1 MARAAPVRG
10 CGRDYLRAAAFSKRL
25 AVAIDV
31 RPGDLPRAP
40 HHHVVR
46 ALDALAAAV
55 VRHEQVPPGV
65 VFDDERG
72 FHRSVDGLLAWTA
85 AQRVESGIFVGRLA
99 GLGVEPAH
107 FDAAPKAA

>member
-10 CGRDYLRAAAFSKRL
+10 CGRDYLRAAAFSERL
-25 AVAIDV
+25 TVAIDIG
-31 RPGDLPRAP
+31 PGDLPRAP

-65 VFDDERG
+65 VLHDERC
-72 FHRSVDGLLAWTA
+72 FHRSVDGLLARTA
-85 AQRVESGIFVGRLA
+85 AQRVESGILIARLA
-99 GLGVEPAH
+99 SLGV
-107 FDAAPKAA
+107 